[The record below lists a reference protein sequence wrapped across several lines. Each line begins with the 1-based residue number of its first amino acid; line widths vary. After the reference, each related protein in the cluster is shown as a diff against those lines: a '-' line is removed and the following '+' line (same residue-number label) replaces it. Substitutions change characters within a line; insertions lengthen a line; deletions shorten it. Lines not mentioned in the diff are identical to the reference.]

1 MDCFQRT
8 ILLLDTCVIFQIP
21 QLPYLWGWSL
31 QQDQAT
37 KVCCIITGLSR
48 LGSWIVSGPF
58 WKNLLFLLLITNRTS
73 LIYCPVGHRR
83 VFFITGPYHHRSIFT
98 SGFWLVLQVLPL
110 FRVLP
115 ECDSS
120 VAISRGKMAIV
131 EYPSSRALVVEM
143 PQMVA
148 PETKPRFLLWLFPHD
163 LEVSWSAMEPWWA
176 LTKENLARQWQWL
189 VQLGFQI
196 LVP

>member
-8 ILLLDTCVIFQIP
+8 ILLLDTCVVFQIP
-21 QLPYLWGWSL
+21 QLPYLRMVPSAGPSNKGMLHHYWS
-31 QQDQAT
+31 
-37 KVCCIITGLSR
+37 VETGSVNRVWTFL
-48 LGSWIVSGPF
+48 
-58 WKNLLFLLLITNRTS
+58 KNLLFLLLTTNRTS

-120 VAISRGKMAIV
+120 VTISRGKMAIV
-131 EYPSSRALVVEM
+131 EDPSSRALVVEM

-148 PETKPRFLLWLFPHD
+148 PETRPRFLLWLFRRD